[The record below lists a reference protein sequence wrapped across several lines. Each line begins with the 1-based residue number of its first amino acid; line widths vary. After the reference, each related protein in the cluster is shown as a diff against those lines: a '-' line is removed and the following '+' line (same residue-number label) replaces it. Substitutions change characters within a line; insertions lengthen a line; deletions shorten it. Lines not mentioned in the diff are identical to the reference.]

1 MARNVDRWRFKYK
14 LEFGTF
20 GTKELP
26 NGLYVEDDSNF
37 VIKFTRRAA
46 KKDIKP
52 GMTDKQSGIDVKTD
66 TILVVNKIRGDEIS
80 EFMDLDT
87 YTVRFN
93 GKFYKVKQV
102 EEGVTK
108 LVDQHFITLQH
119 WEGNGKQPHPG
130 RN

>member
-20 GTKELP
+20 ETKELP
-26 NGLYVEDDSNF
+26 NGLYVEDDDNF

-46 KKDIKP
+46 RRENKP
-52 GMTDKQSGIDVKTD
+52 GMTDKQSGIDVKTE
-66 TILVVNKIRGDEIS
+66 TILVVNKIRDDEIS

-108 LVDQHFITLQH
+108 LVDQHLITLHH